1 MAPPTTTPQGSR
13 DPIGQVAVRPFG
25 KYFLVRKLAEGGM
38 AEIFLAKQVGVEGFE
53 KNVVIKRML
62 QHLSSVTDF
71 VNMFLDEARLAT
83 RLAHPNIVQIND
95 LGHTDGCY
103 YICMEYL
110 AGEDFSTLLRTS
122 ARRREYAPLNIALR
136 VLSEAA
142 TGLHYAHEFTDA
154 KGNPMN
160 VVHRDVSPSNIFIT

>member
-1 MAPPTTTPQGSR
+1 MAPPTPSEGSR
-13 DPIGQVAVRPFG
+13 EAIGQVAVRPFG

-83 RLAHPNIVQIND
+83 RLAHPTIVQIKH
-95 LGHTDGCY
+95 LRPP
-103 YICMEYL
+103 
-110 AGEDFSTLLRTS
+110 AG
-122 ARRREYAPLNIALR
+122 AP
-136 VLSEAA
+136 
-142 TGLHYAHEFTDA
+142 H
-154 KGNPMN
+154 
-160 VVHRDVSPSNIFIT
+160 